1 MCLGVRAHSLNGM
14 VGKPLGYISNLRCL
28 VKPALRWLKSCGQ
41 LRKLSCSTS
50 SLACGKDSRGQAE
63 TVVPWVGDVHESANY
78 RKVASLLVSCSTIT
92 SMRGM
97 FRLNGR
103 AGGFGPA
110 SGWNYFLPVE
120 L

>member
-1 MCLGVRAHSLNGM
+1 MLGEACVEMAQILWTTQKIILFHFESG
-14 VGKPLGYISNLRCL
+14 LR
-28 VKPALRWLKSCGQ
+28 
-41 LRKLSCSTS
+41 
-50 SLACGKDSRGQAE
+50 KDSRGQAE

-110 SGWNYFLPVE
+110 SGWNRFLPVE